1 MKDVNAAGTFYYS
14 IWDAGGNDTILYTG
28 AKNTTI
34 DLRAATLQ
42 YEVGG
47 GGNVSYAHGIFGGFT
62 IANGVVIENA
72 TSGDGNDTLTGNAAN
87 NVMTSGAGNDSI
99 YLFDGGDDTVVAGA
113 GNDTIYFNGTM
124 TAADKVNGGEGSDRV
139 ILFGNYASGLTFAAD
154 SLVGVETLQL
164 ITGSRVGSEPFN
176 YNLTMNDGNV
186 GPGGML
192 ITAVSLGRNES
203 FTLNGKAELDGA
215 FRVLSGAGDDLIG
228 GGQQGDRLH
237 GGLGNDRLFGY
248 GGDDILI
255 GGAGTDQLR
264 GGLGADTFQ
273 FEAASDSAAGAA
285 DTILDFQ
292 PIDKIDLL
300 AVDANSTVDGN
311 QAFDFIGTSAFSNV
325 AGQLRTTYDAGTKQW
340 KVEGDTDGNGEADFA
355 ILVTRVD
362 TGPMVISDFLL

>member
-1 MKDVNAAGTFYYS
+1 
-14 IWDAGGNDTILYTG
+14 
-28 AKNTTI
+28 
-34 DLRAATLQ
+34 
-42 YEVGG
+42 
-47 GGNVSYAHGIFGGFT
+47 
-62 IANGVVIENA
+62 
-72 TSGDGNDTLTGNAAN
+72 
-87 NVMTSGAGNDSI
+87 
-99 YLFDGGDDTVVAGA
+99 
-113 GNDTIYFNGTM
+113 M

-248 GGDDILI
+248 GGDDTLI
-255 GGAGTDQLR
+255 GGAGADQLR
-264 GGLGADTFQ
+264 GGHGADTFQ
-273 FEAASDSAAGAA
+273 FEAASDSAIGFA

-300 AVDANSTVDGN
+300 AIDANTTLEGN

-325 AGQLRTTYDAGTKQW
+325 AGQLRTTFDAATRQW

-355 ILVTRVD
+355 ILVNRID